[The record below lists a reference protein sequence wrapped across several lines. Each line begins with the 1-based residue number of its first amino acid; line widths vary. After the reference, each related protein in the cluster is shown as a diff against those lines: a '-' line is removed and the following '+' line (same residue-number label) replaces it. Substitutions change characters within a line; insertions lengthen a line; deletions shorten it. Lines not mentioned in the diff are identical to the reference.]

1 MNFKKIIWTFFTVLI
16 VGLAVFCYMR
26 FYFVFS
32 EGTKAGQLNTFQ
44 KKGVIFKTYEGKL
57 IQSGFQA
64 NVKSNEFL
72 FSVKSESI
80 ANQLMNNAGEEME
93 LHYIRY
99 YGTLP
104 WRGIESYIVD
114 SIYAIHKSQREPAI
128 RPK

>member
-1 MNFKKIIWTFFTVLI
+1 MNFKKIIWTFLVVLL
-16 VGLAVFCYMR
+16 VGLAIYCYGR
-26 FYFVFS
+26 FYFVYS

-72 FSVKSESI
+72 FSVESDSI
-80 ANQLMNNAGEEME
+80 AKQLMNNAGEEFE
-93 LHYIRY
+93 LHYKRY
-99 YGTLP
+99 YGSLP

-114 SIYAIHKSQREPAI
+114 SIYAIHKSQRESSI
-128 RPK
+128 KPK

>member
-1 MNFKKIIWTFFTVLI
+1 
-16 VGLAVFCYMR
+16 MR
-26 FYFVFS
+26 FYFVYS

-44 KKGVIFKTYEGKL
+44 KKGVVFKTYEGKL

-99 YGTLP
+99 YGSLP
-104 WRGIESYIVD
+104 WRGIENYIVD
-114 SIYAIHKSQREPAI
+114 SIYAIHKSQRESTI